1 MLAREQPPPKA
12 VNIIRPSSPFLH
24 HFKPPHHHL
33 ASHHDSSQS
42 SSTASSSSPS
52 TLSTLSS
59 FSSAVNARPT
69 VLGPANFLS
78 LYAPQHKQP
87 PGFAQRLLQRAKS
100 HSNLSKLTVCTTN
113 TMDDSESD
121 HASDQDDDDDSI
133 DGNDDDDDD
142 DDAHLENHQS
152 TSAIPS
158 DEDDDHYSPAK
169 VVARIKH
176 GTIMNGKGE
185 FVSKG
190 EDEHS
195 GWLDEARA
203 NRKIADLEIEKSS
216 LLAVNTTLEATLKQQ
231 AARIAELEK
240 RFEVND
246 APLTPVSDKADDEAS
261 EEFAEKLLD
270 EEVENDQVFQ
280 RIRQTMQGLI
290 EQAEAALILKTKV
303 SGRVLTDYQPPK
315 ENVNNDEGRVTTIRK
330 LAARRSWSP
339 PSTTMQ
345 QQQPTPIMNQR
356 NQRPSRRVS
365 DSHQLQQQ
373 RVRPASF
380 HEQPQ
385 PRAVI
390 QHTKASMARTLSRS
404 SSPAVMVSSPSPPTS
419 PRSFSPP
426 ATQQR
431 PSRPPSRASSLRRSQ
446 QQEQPRWR

>member
-59 FSSAVNARPT
+59 FSSVATPRPT

-113 TMDDSESD
+113 NLDDSED
-121 HASDQDDDDDSI
+121 DNASDQDDDDDSI

-142 DDAHLENHQS
+142 NDDNDDDTAHHHQS
-152 TSAIPS
+152 SSVIPS
-158 DEDDDHYSPAK
+158 DDDDHYSPAK

-190 EDEHS
+190 DDEHS

-203 NRKIADLEIEKSS
+203 NRKVCME
-216 LLAVNTTLEATLKQQ
+216 
-231 AARIAELEK
+231 
-240 RFEVND
+240 
-246 APLTPVSDKADDEAS
+246 
-261 EEFAEKLLD
+261 
-270 EEVENDQVFQ
+270 
-280 RIRQTMQGLI
+280 
-290 EQAEAALILKTKV
+290 
-303 SGRVLTDYQPPK
+303 
-315 ENVNNDEGRVTTIRK
+315 
-330 LAARRSWSP
+330 
-339 PSTTMQ
+339 
-345 QQQPTPIMNQR
+345 
-356 NQRPSRRVS
+356 
-365 DSHQLQQQ
+365 
-373 RVRPASF
+373 
-380 HEQPQ
+380 
-385 PRAVI
+385 
-390 QHTKASMARTLSRS
+390 
-404 SSPAVMVSSPSPPTS
+404 
-419 PRSFSPP
+419 
-426 ATQQR
+426 
-431 PSRPPSRASSLRRSQ
+431 
-446 QQEQPRWR
+446 